1 MPHPLVVQ
9 LRFTRKEFQ
18 RALKNMTD
26 EEARRRFEPM
36 NCISW
41 IIGHLAWQEQEYWL
55 TRAQRLT
62 PAKQVEAQAFGQP
75 ATTPPLD
82 EMWQA
87 WQTITKASDP
97 WLDTLTSADLKTHSL
112 RKDGEPYKES
122 LGSQLRRVTY
132 HYWFHIGDAQAI
144 RQLLGH
150 TRLPVFVGD
159 IHEKA
164 PYTPEEN

>member
-1 MPHPLVVQ
+1 MPHPLVLQ

-18 RALKNMTD
+18 RALKGVSD
-26 EEARRRFEPM
+26 EDARRHLEPM

-41 IIGHLAWQEQEYWL
+41 MIGHLAWQEQDYWL
-55 TRAQRLT
+55 VRAQGRK
-62 PAKQVEAQAFGQP
+62 PAPELEKLAFGQP
-75 ATTPPLD
+75 ASSPPLD

-87 WQTITKASDP
+87 WNTVTAASDP
-97 WLDTLTSADLKTHSL
+97 WLDMLTSATLRTHALK
-112 RKDGEPYKES
+112 KDGGPYKES
-122 LGSQLRRVTY
+122 FGSQLRRVTY
-132 HYWFHIGDAQAI
+132 HYWYHTGESQSI

-164 PYTPEEN
+164 PYIPESD